1 MTGVQTCALPILRLA
16 QVKALP
22 YVDEAYIFEEDTPY
36 ELIKKVNPD
45 IIVKGSDYNEDD
57 VVGKDLA
64 RVEIIPLV
72 EGFSTTKIIESMKN
86 EDTSYRS

>member
-1 MTGVQTCALPILRLA
+1 MLNLH
-16 QVKALP
+16 K
-22 YVDEAYIFEEDTPY
+22 YIFEEDTPY
-36 ELIKKVNPD
+36 ELIKKVKPD
-45 IIVKGSDYNEDD
+45 IIVKGSDYTEED

-86 EDTSYRS
+86 EDISYR